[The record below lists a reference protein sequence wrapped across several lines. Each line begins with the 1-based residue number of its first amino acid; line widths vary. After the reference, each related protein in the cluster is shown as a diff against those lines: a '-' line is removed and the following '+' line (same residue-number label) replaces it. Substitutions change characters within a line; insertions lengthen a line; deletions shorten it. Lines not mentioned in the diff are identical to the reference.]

1 MLHLIFLIT
10 SAYRMIIGRCNQH
23 TRRNHAYEYPHRA
36 VIRPS
41 CWVLSIILERAMH
54 RIRMRTRTTG
64 CMQLHKPSYKAGAVW
79 YPRLRVGFDAEF
91 KWFGTAWIFFF
102 SRPKSA
108 SVCYSYQTGKKLFR
122 CTACVR
128 SFFFFF
134 FFISK
139 DRFDGQNFDS
149 RVIKRKRVE
158 RSTSEVRS
166 TCRICVLYFCVLRF
180 LKKYFEMRK
189 YFEIRA
195 RCIHAVST
203 VKGCGKFCLIN
214 NKKG

>member
-1 MLHLIFLIT
+1 MVSTIESWIRCRIQMVRN
-10 SAYRMIIGRCNQH
+10 RM
-23 TRRNHAYEYPHRA
+23 
-36 VIRPS
+36 
-41 CWVLSIILERAMH
+41 
-54 RIRMRTRTTG
+54 
-64 CMQLHKPSYKAGAVW
+64 
-79 YPRLRVGFDAEF
+79 D
-91 KWFGTAWIFFF
+91 IFFF
-102 SRPKSA
+102 SSEIGIRMLQLPNRKKVISM
-108 SVCYSYQTGKKLFR
+108 YSL
-122 CTACVR
+122 C
-128 SFFFFF
+128 SLFFFFF

-166 TCRICVLYFCVLRF
+166 TRRICVLYFCVLRF

-203 VKGCGKFCLIN
+203 VEGCGKFCLII
-214 NKKG
+214 KKVKY

>member
-1 MLHLIFLIT
+1 MQN
-10 SAYRMIIGRCNQH
+10 SNSS
-23 TRRNHAYEYPHRA
+23 EPH
-36 VIRPS
+36 
-41 CWVLSIILERAMH
+41 
-54 RIRMRTRTTG
+54 G
-64 CMQLHKPSYKAGAVW
+64 Y
-79 YPRLRVGFDAEF
+79 
-91 KWFGTAWIFFF
+91 FFF
-102 SRPKSA
+102 LVQNRHPYVTVTKQEKSYFDVQLVFA
-108 SVCYSYQTGKKLFR
+108 L
-122 CTACVR
+122 
-128 SFFFFF
+128 FFFF

-195 RCIHAVST
+195 RCIHVVST
-203 VKGCGKFCLIN
+203 FMVEGCGKFCLII
-214 NKKG
+214 KKVKY

>member
-23 TRRNHAYEYPHRA
+23 TQRNHAYEYPHRA

-102 SRPKSA
+102 LVRNRHPYVTVTKQEKSYFDVQLVFA
-108 SVCYSYQTGKKLFR
+108 L
-122 CTACVR
+122 
-128 SFFFFF
+128 FFFF

-166 TCRICVLYFCVLRF
+166 TRRICVLYFCVLRF

-203 VKGCGKFCLIN
+203 VEGCGILFN
-214 NKKG
+214 YKKG

>member
-1 MLHLIFLIT
+1 
-10 SAYRMIIGRCNQH
+10 MIIGRCNQH

-64 CMQLHKPSYKAGAVW
+64 CMQLHKPSYKAGMVW

-134 FFISK
+134 FYFERQVWRPEFRLSSYK
-139 DRFDGQNFDS
+139 MQESGT
-149 RVIKRKRVE
+149 KYE
-158 RSTSEVRS
+158 RSTKYMSN
-166 TCRICVLYFCVLRF
+166 LRF
-180 LKKYFEMRK
+180 IFLRFAVPEKIFRNEKVLWDTCTLYP
-189 YFEIRA
+189 
-195 RCIHAVST
+195 RCIYVY
-203 VKGCGKFCLIN
+203 GRRMRQILFN
-214 NKKG
+214 YKKG